1 MDITNFKKTT
11 IGKRLLVSYFG
22 LLLTAVLVSTMV
34 TAPLVQD
41 LVQNRIKNE
50 LETTIDLFHNLVKTA
65 AEISIKNHLRTIVS
79 TNIKALEF
87 LQGQVVKERMTL
99 DEAKRKA
106 EIFFSSQTIGKTGYI
121 YTLSTA
127 GKIVTHP
134 KKDLESQSLLHND
147 FVKQQISSEKGYI
160 EYLWKNPDDAERRK
174 KALSFEHF
182 KPWNW
187 IVSASSY
194 TSEFKDLLR
203 VEDLKN
209 NIEAL
214 EFGKTGYAFLLA
226 KDGQILIHP
235 QKEKLNRDRV
245 SDLEK
250 KKILD
255 QIISR
260 KNGRIEYL
268 WNTPGEKKQRKKIVY
283 FKYIPQFELII
294 GASGYKNELYSPVY
308 KTASIFLGSLVFLV
322 LAGIPLIIWLSR
334 SITGPIGAF
343 TRKIQHA
350 SRGNLDV
357 RIPDTF
363 PGEIGGLA
371 RYFNQFMDELS
382 AKNKRLESE
391 MKERKT
397 REEEIRILAKFPDEN
412 PHPVMRV
419 TRRHTISY
427 FNASAAK
434 TLETFDLKL
443 EGKLP
448 GHFSSLVE
456 RAFKTGR
463 PVETEYSDNGSTFS
477 FTISPY
483 QDIASAYIYGKE
495 ITAQKAYESLLVL
508 SDAFFQNSIEGICI
522 TDTHAT
528 IERIN
533 PLFTEITGYTEEE
546 VIGKKPSILKSDK
559 HDAEFYRE
567 MWQQI
572 KSRGQWAG
580 EIWNRRKNG
589 QAYPEWLSISAIP
602 DKNGNIIKY
611 IGIFHDITESVLNK
625 EKLHY
630 QTYHDAITG
639 LPNRK
644 LFTDVIERNINLSR
658 KREEKFALL
667 FIDLNNF
674 KNINDTLGHITGDT
688 LLHLLAEN
696 LKQNAPEE
704 MVIAR
709 FVGDKFIVF
718 APEAKDQNRIM
729 KEASAIQKIIQGPYQ
744 LKEREIF
751 CNSNIGISIFPHDG
765 NTAEVLIKN
774 AEMAMFR
781 GKNTGKRGISFFT
794 SSMDEVAAQRLET
807 EQNLASALLNGEF
820 ELYFQPKVSL
830 STGEI
835 SGAEALIRWI
845 KDGEVI
851 SPALFIP
858 VAEETGYMVPMGE
871 WVMKTAF
878 ETISRWSRLGHQ
890 GLTMSV
896 NLSGVQFQD
905 TELLDKIETFF
916 KETGANPE
924 SLKFEI
930 TESVVMSDPA
940 LAYRVT
946 AQLKEMGSEISIDDF
961 GTGYSSLGYLKKF
974 PFDELKIDKSFLDDF
989 PGSNED
995 LSIVKSI
1002 LSLASNLNLKVTAEG
1017 VETKQQADML
1027 KRLKCDEIQGFYF
1040 SRPVREEAFLSLVAS
1055 KKNLEE
1061 ITPV

>member
-1 MDITNFKKTT
+1 
-11 IGKRLLVSYFG
+11 
-22 LLLTAVLVSTMV
+22 
-34 TAPLVQD
+34 
-41 LVQNRIKNE
+41 
-50 LETTIDLFHNLVKTA
+50 
-65 AEISIKNHLRTIVS
+65 
-79 TNIKALEF
+79 
-87 LQGQVVKERMTL
+87 
-99 DEAKRKA
+99 
-106 EIFFSSQTIGKTGYI
+106 
-121 YTLSTA
+121 
-127 GKIVTHP
+127 
-134 KKDLESQSLLHND
+134 
-147 FVKQQISSEKGYI
+147 
-160 EYLWKNPDDAERRK
+160 
-174 KALSFEHF
+174 
-182 KPWNW
+182 
-187 IVSASSY
+187 
-194 TSEFKDLLR
+194 
-203 VEDLKN
+203 
-209 NIEAL
+209 
-214 EFGKTGYAFLLA
+214 
-226 KDGQILIHP
+226 
-235 QKEKLNRDRV
+235 
-245 SDLEK
+245 
-250 KKILD
+250 
-255 QIISR
+255 
-260 KNGRIEYL
+260 
-268 WNTPGEKKQRKKIVY
+268 
-283 FKYIPQFELII
+283 
-294 GASGYKNELYSPVY
+294 
-308 KTASIFLGSLVFLV
+308 
-322 LAGIPLIIWLSR
+322 LIIWLSR

-371 RYFNQFMDELS
+371 GYFNQFMEELS
-382 AKNKRLESE
+382 AKNDRLESE
-391 MKERKT
+391 MKEKKT

-419 TRRHTISY
+419 TRKHRLSY
-427 FNASAAK
+427 FNDSAAK
-434 TLETFDLKL
+434 TLENFDLKL
-443 EGKLP
+443 KGKLP
-448 GHFSSLVE
+448 DHFSSLLE

-463 PVETEYSDNGSTFS
+463 PVETEYSDNGSTFA
-477 FTISPY
+477 FTLSPY

-522 TDTHAT
+522 TDTHAN

-533 PLFTEITGYTEEE
+533 PLFTEITGYSEEE

-559 HDAEFYRE
+559 HDAEFYRK

-572 KSRGQWAG
+572 KSRGQWSG

-602 DKNGNIIKY
+602 DKNGNVINY

-658 KREEKFALL
+658 KREETFALL

-674 KNINDTLGHITGDT
+674 KTINDTLGHITGDR

-696 LKQNAPEE
+696 LKENAPEE

-718 APEAKDQNRIM
+718 APEAKDQNWIM
-729 KEASAIQKIIQGPYQ
+729 KKASAIQNIIQGPYQ
-744 LKEREIF
+744 INEREIF
-751 CNSNIGISIFPHDG
+751 CNSNIGISIFPEDG
-765 NTAEVLIKN
+765 DTAEVLIKN

-830 STGEI
+830 STGGI

-845 KDGEVI
+845 KGSEII

-878 ETISRWSRLGHQ
+878 ETISRWNRLGHN
-890 GLTMSV
+890 GLTMAV
-896 NLSGVQFQD
+896 NLSGIQFQD
-905 TELLDKIETFF
+905 PELLDKIEVFF
-916 KETGANPE
+916 NETGANPE

-940 LAYRVT
+940 LASRVT
-946 AQLKEMGSEISIDDF
+946 AKLKEMGSEISIDDF

-1002 LSLASNLNLKVTAEG
+1002 LSLASNLDLKVTAEG

-1055 KKNLEE
+1055 KKNLGE
-1061 ITPV
+1061 ISPV